1 MLHGKL
7 SLLYTPYYDICQC
20 FVAVTY
26 LDQPMAL
33 HDKLG
38 NPIHVHLLD
47 ALVTRP
53 YFPSKKV
60 QHSHEGSIVVDHG
73 CILKL
78 VLDS

>member
-1 MLHGKL
+1 
-7 SLLYTPYYDICQC
+7 
-20 FVAVTY
+20 
-26 LDQPMAL
+26 MAL

-38 NPIHVHLLD
+38 NPIYVHLLD
-47 ALVTRP
+47 ALVTRL